1 MVGLDSPTTKEHSK
15 PMLRRGVSTISRIE
29 VRRRQMHMT
38 QAELA
43 EKVGVTQGAISMI
56 ENGDRSPSLDVLIKL
71 ASVLNC
77 KLDDLVMVNREE
89 DAG

>member
-1 MVGLDSPTTKEHSK
+1 
-15 PMLRRGVSTISRIE
+15 
-29 VRRRQMHMT
+29 MHMT

-56 ENGDRSPSLDVLIKL
+56 ENGDRSPSLEVLIKL

-77 KLDDLVMVNREE
+77 KLDDLVMVKREE

>member
-1 MVGLDSPTTKEHSK
+1 
-15 PMLRRGVSTISRIE
+15 
-29 VRRRQMHMT
+29 MT

-56 ENGDRSPSLDVLIKL
+56 ENGDRSPSLEVLIKL